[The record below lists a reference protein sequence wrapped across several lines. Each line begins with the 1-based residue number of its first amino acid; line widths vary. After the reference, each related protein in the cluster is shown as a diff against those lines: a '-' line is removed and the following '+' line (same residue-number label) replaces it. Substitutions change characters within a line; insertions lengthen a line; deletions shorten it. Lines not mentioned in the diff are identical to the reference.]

1 LTSLLF
7 FFCISITTTDSLSKD
22 TLKIHTERRLILK
35 GVDAAARILQME
47 GTRQVF
53 TFPDDPL
60 ATPCGNIG
68 IKPYLAK
75 TERGAIAMADAFT
88 RMKNGK
94 EIGVCSVMGGGGIEN
109 SFEGIA
115 QAWEDLVPI
124 LLMPGGPSTRTNGL
138 RGNRIDVAKCYDGV
152 TKWVSTVNYAD
163 RVPEF
168 MRIAFTYLRSGRP
181 SPVILELPGDVANG
195 ELDDAKFNYK
205 PVRGWK
211 PSGDTRDVEVATKA
225 LLGAKNPVI
234 YVGQG
239 VFWADACE
247 ELQEFVE
254 LVQAPVTTTLVG
266 KSTFPENHPLSIGFI
281 RGDPVVHFLE
291 KADLVFSIGSGLNQN
306 TTMAPTIPQGKTI
319 VQCTIDER
327 DLNKGT
333 PVDFAIMGDA
343 KLVLRQLIAE
353 VKKQRGTRKSNPALL
368 KEIEDEKKKW
378 IKQLMPFATSNEVP
392 INPYRVIWD
401 LMNTVDRKNTILTHD
416 AGSPRD
422 QTTTLYESVA
432 PHGFLGWG
440 HVTSLGFSIPA
451 IMGAKVAEPD
461 KFCVAILG
469 DASAP
474 QASLYEFETALRH
487 KIPVL
492 GIVLNNSQ
500 YAGYESSYP
509 YTMHVTPSSVMS
521 HAKVVEALGAWSE
534 RVEKPDEI
542 VPAIKRAEKQMRS
555 GCPALLEV
563 ITCPMPKYGNWGK
576 RGLDYG

>member
-1 LTSLLF
+1 M
-7 FFCISITTTDSLSKD
+7 
-22 TLKIHTERRLILK
+22 K
-35 GVDAAARILQME
+35 GMKGAEAIAKILQIE
-47 GTRQVF
+47 GTKQVF

-75 TERGAIAMADAFT
+75 TERGAIAMADAYT
-88 RMKNGK
+88 RVKNGT
-94 EIGVCSVMGGGGIEN
+94 EIGVCSVMGGGGVEN
-109 SFEGIA
+109 SFEGIS

-124 LLMPGGPSTRTNGL
+124 LLVSGGPNTHTVGL
-138 RGNRIDVAKCYDGV
+138 RGNRIDVAKCYDSV
-152 TKWVSTVNYAD
+152 TKWVATINYPD

-168 MRIAFTYLRSGRP
+168 MRIAFTYLRTGRP

-195 ELDDAKFNYK
+195 EFDDSKFSYK

-211 PSGDTRDVEVATKA
+211 PAGDPRDIEVTVRA
-225 LLGAKNPVI
+225 LLAAKSPVI

-239 VFWADACE
+239 VFRANACQ
-247 ELQEFVE
+247 ELIEFVE
-254 LVQAPVTTTLVG
+254 LVQAPVVTTLCG
-266 KSTFPENHPLSIGFI
+266 KSAFPEDHPLSVGFI
-281 RGDPVVHFLE
+281 RGNPVIHFLE
-291 KADLVFSIGSGLNQN
+291 NADLVFSVGSGLNQN
-306 TTMAPTIPQGKTI
+306 TTMSPKIFSGKMI

-327 DLNKGT
+327 DLNRGT
-333 PVDFAIMGDA
+333 PIDLAVVGDA
-343 KLVLRQLIAE
+343 KLVLNQLIAE
-353 VKKQRGTRKSNPALL
+353 VKKQGGERKGNKALIE
-368 KEIEDEKKKW
+368 EIRMEREEW
-378 IKQLMPFATSNEVP
+378 LKQLMPMATSNEVP

-422 QTTTLYESVA
+422 QTTTLYEAVI

-440 HVTSLGFSIPA
+440 HVTSLGFSLPA
-451 IMGAKVAEPD
+451 IMGTKLAQPER
-461 KFCVAILG
+461 FCAAIMG

-487 KIPVL
+487 RIPILV
-492 GIVLNNSQ
+492 IVLNNSQ
-500 YAGYESSYP
+500 YAGYDASYP

-542 VPAIKRAEKQMRS
+542 IPAIKRAEKEMRL
-555 GCPALLEV
+555 GRPALLEI
-563 ITCPMPKYGNWGK
+563 ITVPVPKYGGWGR
-576 RGLDYG
+576 RGLGYGG